1 MKLHEPIMIS
11 FSTRFLFFETR
22 WRHYYLTLELLF
34 ISITLRIVYLIS
46 LKNSLSHNKF
56 VMIRANSRVQFILKR
71 RRRRRRRLRRH
82 RAENSRERDFQ
93 VGSFF
98 ARNGNTRTVTP
109 RFFIVENQWQRWKSC
124 YSHMKINPSPISG
137 EINAHRVLEEAR

>member
-11 FSTRFLFFETR
+11 FSTRFSFPKTR
-22 WRHYYLTLELLF
+22 WRHYYLILELLF
-34 ISITLRIVYLIS
+34 TSITLRIVYLIS

-71 RRRRRRRLRRH
+71 RRRRRRPRRRLRRH

-109 RFFIVENQWQRWKSC
+109 RFFIVEN
-124 YSHMKINPSPISG
+124 
-137 EINAHRVLEEAR
+137 